1 MNTHNAK
8 PWAVLALLSLALNL
22 FLGGLLMG
30 RSFRPDK
37 PPADVGPIS
46 LLRSPQDLDPAA
58 RQIVDRTREKHHKG
72 IRRSMAKA
80 GRARLAAIDALC
92 AREFDETKAREAFQ
106 AFRSETNV
114 AHDAMHESLI
124 EAAKQM
130 TPEQRA
136 VLKDT
141 LHRSGV
147 REGWKGRGRGPGGRF
162 RDGIPPGPPSADP
175 VVGDP

>member
-1 MNTHNAK
+1 MNALNAK
-8 PWAVLALLSLALNL
+8 PWAVLALLSLAVNL
-22 FLGGLLMG
+22 FLGGLLLG
-30 RSFRPDK
+30 RTFRPDR

-58 RQIVDRTREKHHKG
+58 REIVDRTREKHHKG

-92 AREFDETKAREAFQ
+92 ASDFDEVKAREAFQ
-106 AFRSETNV
+106 AFRAETNI
-114 AHDAMHESLI
+114 AHDTMHESLI

-130 TPEQRA
+130 TPAQRA

-141 LHRSGV
+141 LVRSGG

-162 RDGIPPGPPSADP
+162 RDGLPAGPPSAGP
-175 VVGDP
+175 EMGP